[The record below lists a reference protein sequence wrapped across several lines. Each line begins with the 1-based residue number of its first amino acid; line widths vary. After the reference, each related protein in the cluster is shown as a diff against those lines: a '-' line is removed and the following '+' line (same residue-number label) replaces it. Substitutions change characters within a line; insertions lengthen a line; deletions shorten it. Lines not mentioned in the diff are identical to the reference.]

1 MADRSS
7 KERREMEEKR
17 LRKLSFTLDRDGA
30 RAYRLYEKCEVQPVP
45 RRHCAADLLREKY
58 LRGRRNG

>member
-17 LRKLSFTLDRDGA
+17 LRKLSFTLDSDSA
-30 RAYRLYEKCEVQPVP
+30 RAYRLSEKCEVRFLAFGV
-45 RRHCAADLLREKY
+45 ALIVSTGFGTTLV
-58 LRGRRNG
+58 L